1 MAKEIVVISGKGG
14 AGKTSFTASF
24 AALAGGKAVLVDA
37 DVDAADLFL
46 LMDAKLIKKNDF
58 QGLPVPVIDHSKC
71 TLCGKCVELCRFDA
85 IRQTDEPEAIKIN
98 YLLCEGCSACY
109 NFCPENAISL
119 KDVKMGEW
127 FVSESGK
134 GVMVHARLNPGGEN
148 SGKLVSVVRQAG
160 KKLAEEMGKEL
171 IITDGPPGV
180 GCAVISSLTGADLVC
195 LVIEAT
201 DSGIHDMDR
210 ILELV
215 EFFKIP
221 AVAVI
226 NKYDLN
232 LPGCSTLE
240 KKLEEKKIP
249 LLGKFPYDE
258 AFYRAL
264 VKGKTIPEMDDRD
277 DGGYLKD
284 IMRKT
289 WEKMMINLKIER

>member
-1 MAKEIVVISGKGG
+1 MAKEIVVVSGKGG
-14 AGKTSFTASF
+14 AGKTSFTAAF
-24 AALAGGKAVLVDA
+24 ASLAGGEAVLVDA

-58 QGLPVPVIDHSKC
+58 QGLPVPVTDSSKC
-71 TLCGKCVELCRFDA
+71 TLCGKCIDLCRFGA
-85 IRQTDEPEAIKIN
+85 IRLTDEGEAILMN
-98 YLLCEGCSACY
+98 HLFCEGCRACY

-134 GVMVHARLNPGGEN
+134 GVMVHAKLNPGGEN
-148 SGKLVSVVRQAG
+148 SGKLVSIVRQAG
-160 KKLAEEMGKEL
+160 KKLAEEMGKKL

-215 EFFKIP
+215 DFFKIP

-232 LPGCSTLE
+232 LPGCSSLE
-240 KKLEEKKIP
+240 RKLEEKKIP

-264 VKGKTIPEMDDRD
+264 VQGKAITEMDDPGG
-277 DGGYLKD
+277 GGYLRD

-289 WEKMMINLKIER
+289 WDKLMILIKI

>member
-14 AGKTSFTASF
+14 AGKTSFTAAF
-24 AALAGGKAVLVDA
+24 ASLAGGEAVLIDA

-46 LMDAKLIKKNDF
+46 LMNGRLIKTNDF
-58 QGLPVPVIDHSKC
+58 QGLPVPVIDFTKC
-71 TLCGKCVELCRFDA
+71 TLCGKCIDLCRFNA
-85 IRQTDEPEAIKIN
+85 IKRTDEGTSIHIN
-98 YLLCEGCSACY
+98 HLICEGCRVCY
-109 NFCPENAISL
+109 NFCPEKAIDL
-119 KDVKMGEW
+119 LDVKMGEW
-127 FVSESGK
+127 YVSETDK
-134 GVMVHARLNPGGEN
+134 GVLVHAKLNPGGEN
-148 SGKLVSVVRQAG
+148 SGKLVSIVRQAG

-201 DSGIHDMDR
+201 QSGIHDMDR

-232 LPGCSTLE
+232 LPGCSILE
-240 KKLEEKKIP
+240 RKLEEKKIP

-258 AFYRAL
+258 TFYRAL
-264 VKGKTIPEMDDRD
+264 IQGKTITEMEDSNGGRYLRD
-277 DGGYLKD
+277 TMVKA
-284 IMRKT
+284 
-289 WEKMMINLKIER
+289 WEKMMFFIKN